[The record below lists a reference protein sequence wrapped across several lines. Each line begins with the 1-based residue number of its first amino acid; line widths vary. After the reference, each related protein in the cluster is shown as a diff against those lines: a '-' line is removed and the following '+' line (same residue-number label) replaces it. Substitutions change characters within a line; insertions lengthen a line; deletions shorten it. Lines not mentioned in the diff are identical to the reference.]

1 MKIKLRQD
9 CGFTIVD
16 HLDEDGEPVEID
28 ESFNAGDI
36 LDGDLV
42 NDCDTYI
49 NFRFV
54 DGAMLYGLK
63 KNLYE
68 VVEADE

>member
-42 NDCDTYI
+42 DDYDTYI
-49 NFRFV
+49 NFQFS